1 MYLSM
6 FKNVK
11 YIFKYASICKI
22 CTKLLIAIIL
32 SQTAMKIY
40 LIAMKNPVAT
50 TLRKILHSLVRQV
63 RLGLHLRL
71 GLWVMYL
78 GPRQVRLSLRLRLGL
93 WVMCLSLQQMRLG
106 VRLLQV

>member
-1 MYLSM
+1 
-6 FKNVK
+6 
-11 YIFKYASICKI
+11 
-22 CTKLLIAIIL
+22 
-32 SQTAMKIY
+32 MKIY

-50 TLRKILHSLVRQV
+50 TLRKILHSLVLLLRHLRQGLRQV

>member
-1 MYLSM
+1 M

-11 YIFKYASICKI
+11 YIFKYASIYKI
-22 CTKLLIAIIL
+22 CTKLLISIIL

-50 TLRKILHSLVRQV
+50 TLRKILHSLVLLLRHLRQGLRQV

-71 GLWVMYL
+71 GLWVMCL
-78 GPRQVRLSLRLRLGL
+78 GLRLVRLGLRLRLAPVL
-93 WVMCLSLQQMRLG
+93 VYHSVDSR
-106 VRLLQV
+106 